1 MKVVLTIAMAA
12 VLTIACNAQSGAS
25 NVDLKSDKDSA
36 SYAIGTN
43 IGQSM
48 KQQGLDVDADL
59 LSAGLRDALKG
70 ESKLT
75 DDQVRAI
82 LMAFQEKAMRQADEK
97 RMKEGEE
104 AIKKA
109 TDFLAANKSKPGVM
123 TTPSGLQYKV
133 IKEGT
138 GAKPKATDQVKVHY
152 TGTLIDGTKFDSSV
166 DRGEPATF
174 GLNQV
179 IPGWTEGLQLM
190 TVGSKYMLYLPPSLG
205 YGEQGAGG
213 SIGPNQALIF
223 EVELLEIVK

>member
-12 VLTIACNAQSGAS
+12 VLTIACNAQTGAS

-104 AIKKA
+104 SLKKA

-133 IKEGT
+133 VKEGT

-152 TGTLIDGTKFDSSV
+152 TGTLVDGTKFDSSV